1 MYARPFH
8 PDLPLMAMRVSSF
21 SRAKDEL
28 KMHRWECMVLL
39 LDQICGMPAL
49 RARILPARVRGA
61 RAWRT
66 ATAGCAQLPLFTIA
80 SSLGSDEHSPCQQEQ
95 DRGKDNLAA

>member
-49 RARILPARVRGA
+49 RARILPARFTRREGLAHSDGRVRTVA
-61 RAWRT
+61 LIYDSIKFRERRA
-66 ATAGCAQLPLFTIA
+66 
-80 SSLGSDEHSPCQQEQ
+80 
-95 DRGKDNLAA
+95 